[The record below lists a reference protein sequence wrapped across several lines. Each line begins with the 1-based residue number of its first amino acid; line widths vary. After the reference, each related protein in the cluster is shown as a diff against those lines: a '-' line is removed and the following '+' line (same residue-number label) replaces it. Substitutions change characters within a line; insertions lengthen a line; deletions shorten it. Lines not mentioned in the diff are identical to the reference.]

1 MIRLTWLPKREHQ
14 MKKLGNFFTDRFDSR
29 EICKLRSIYLSS
41 SISRVKKLV
50 AVYFFFF
57 FTVTLRRVFA
67 RPIKQKIITLG
78 SELRFRG
85 SDKGSE
91 PSAPCLELFA
101 FLRHIFAIFIRRG
114 SIRLSVTAQTS

>member
-1 MIRLTWLPKREHQ
+1 

-50 AVYFFFF
+50 AVSFFF
-57 FTVTLRRVFA
+57 FTATLRRVFA

>member
-1 MIRLTWLPKREHQ
+1 
-14 MKKLGNFFTDRFDSR
+14 MKKLANFFTDRFDSR
-29 EICKLRSIYLSS
+29 EICKLRPIYLSS

-50 AVYFFFF
+50 AVSFFFFF
-57 FTVTLRRVFA
+57 FTATLRRVFA

-91 PSAPCLELFA
+91 PSARCLELFA

>member
-1 MIRLTWLPKREHQ
+1 MIRLTRLSKREHQ
-14 MKKLGNFFTDRFDSR
+14 MKKLGNFFTDRFYSR
-29 EICKLRSIYLSS
+29 EISKLRPIYLSS
-41 SISRVKKLV
+41 SISRVRKL
-50 AVYFFFF
+50 ASFFFF
-57 FTVTLRRVFA
+57 FTATLRRVFA

-91 PSAPCLELFA
+91 PSAACLELFA

>member
-1 MIRLTWLPKREHQ
+1 
-14 MKKLGNFFTDRFDSR
+14 MKKLGNFFIDRFDSR
-29 EICKLRSIYLSS
+29 EISKLRPIYLSS
-41 SISRVKKLV
+41 SISRVRKLV
-50 AVYFFFF
+50 AIPFF
-57 FTVTLRRVFA
+57 FTATLRRVFA